1 MAYTWITGEVITAD
15 KLNATEDN
23 GLFRVISTYSEEQDG
38 FVSDKSL
45 SEISAALNAGKV
57 PVLMMI
63 DGTNISD
70 IYYFESVTNDEF
82 GRLEEARFSKQYL
95 SQTSNDYVITGN
107 VFSVKEDKSVTQEH
121 IDIYI
126 PKQGAF

>member
-15 KLNATEDN
+15 KLNATGDN